1 MKIRKL
7 NPITN
12 GTRHQIILQKHL
24 LSKNNKLNKIFLKG
38 QKNQSGRSSST
49 GRITVRHKGGGCK
62 KLFRIINFDN
72 LKYFGV
78 VIAIFYDPNRSS
90 FISFNYNFI
99 TNLFFNTLSTLSV
112 TPGSL
117 ISCDT
122 NIQDLRLGYRTTLKN
137 IPTGSL
143 IHSLYENNGKTSTFI
158 RSAGTFGQMIQK
170 DYFNSKI
177 RLPSGLIIEVPV
189 NSFST
194 IGKISNIEHNL
205 LCVGKAGKSRLKGIR
220 PSVRG
225 IAMNPVD
232 HPHGGRTNGGMPSV
246 TPWGIPTKG
255 KPTVKK
261 KKL

>member
-7 NPITN
+7 KPTTN
-12 GTRHQIILQKHL
+12 GTRHQIILQKNL
-24 LSKNNKLNKIFLKG
+24 LAKNNRLNKIALKG
-38 QKNQSGRSSST
+38 QKNQSGRSSNT

-78 VIAIFYDPNRSS
+78 VIAILYDPSRSS

-99 TNLFFNTLSTLSV
+99 NNLFFNTLSTLYV

-117 ISCDT
+117 ISCDKDT
-122 NIQDLRLGYRTTLKN
+122 QDLRLGYRTTLKN
-137 IPTGSL
+137 IPTGSI
-143 IHSLYENNGKTSTFI
+143 IHSLSETIVKPSSFI

-170 DYFNSKI
+170 DYFTSKI

-189 NSFST
+189 SSFST
-194 IGKISNIEHNL
+194 IGKVSNLEHNVI
-205 LCVGKAGKSRLKGIR
+205 CVGKAGKNRLKGIR

-261 KKL
+261 KIL